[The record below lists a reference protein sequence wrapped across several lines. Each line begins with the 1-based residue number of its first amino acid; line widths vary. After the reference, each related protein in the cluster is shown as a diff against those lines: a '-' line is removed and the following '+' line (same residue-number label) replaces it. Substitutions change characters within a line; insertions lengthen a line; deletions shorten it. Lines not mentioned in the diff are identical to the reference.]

1 MRVPVAPEKNT
12 PLIRPALLGATLAIA
27 LVSGLLFCWPALNGI
42 FIYDRAM
49 IMHGQIWR
57 GWTGHLVHYSAS
69 HLLWNLAVFVA
80 AGCWLEYIRPWSARW
95 FYLLCP
101 PVIAAALLIAEP
113 TLEYYAGLS
122 GVATGVLVF
131 LGCVQLSENNAE
143 PTWFWV
149 AVFGLVVVK
158 IALETVTHAPLL
170 VSEPPS
176 FRVVP
181 LAHISGAGCGIL
193 AWVITRPPPVVA
205 PK

>member
-1 MRVPVAPEKNT
+1 MAPEKNT
-12 PLIRPALLGATLAIA
+12 PLTRPALPGATLAIA
-27 LVSGLLFCWPALNGI
+27 LVSVLLFCWPALNGI
-42 FIYDRAM
+42 LIYDRAM
-49 IMHGQIWR
+49 ILHGQIWR

-69 HLLWNLAVFVA
+69 HLLWNLAVFLS
-80 AGCWLEYIRPWSARW
+80 AGCWLEYIRPQSARW
-95 FYLLCP
+95 FYLFSP
-101 PVIAAALLIAEP
+101 PVIAASLLVAEP

-158 IALETVTHAPLL
+158 IALETVTHVPLL
-170 VSEPPS
+170 VSDSPT

-181 LAHISGAGCGIL
+181 VAHISGAGCGIL
-193 AWVITRPPPVVA
+193 AWVITRPSEIVTET
-205 PK
+205 

>member
-1 MRVPVAPEKNT
+1 
-12 PLIRPALLGATLAIA
+12 
-27 LVSGLLFCWPALNGI
+27 
-42 FIYDRAM
+42 
-49 IMHGQIWR
+49 
-57 GWTGHLVHYSAS
+57 VHYSAS

-95 FYLLCP
+95 FYVLCP
-101 PVIAAALLIAEP
+101 PIIAAALLVAEP

-158 IALETVTHAPLL
+158 IALETVTHVPLL
-170 VSEPPS
+170 VSDSPT

-193 AWVITRPPPVVA
+193 AWAITRPRTKA
-205 PK
+205 AAE